1 MSFGNERPFIDFLQQ
16 KERKEVRKLLCP
28 FLMAADRL
36 GECQAGKCARYD
48 LGRSQCV
55 DISTFEALTEIW
67 SALDNL
73 AREINRSVLR
83 RPA

>member
-1 MSFGNERPFIDFLQQ
+1 M
-16 KERKEVRKLLCP
+16 LCP
-28 FLMAADRL
+28 FMIASFGV

-55 DISTFEALTEIW
+55 DISTFEAITEIW

-73 AREINRSVLR
+73 AREINLAVLR